1 MIQIQEMFENGKSDN
16 VLKAVKSFNINITPF
31 IILIS
36 KKSLKLGIVVLVM
49 LNKVLVIVFFS
60 TFILDM
66 GWDSKNPVYQFV
78 PISNIQCYK
87 WPSVSF
93 GTNVS

>member
-1 MIQIQEMFENGKSDN
+1 MFKIQNMFKNGKPN
-16 VLKAVKSFNINITPF
+16 FVLKMVKRFNIKGTPIIIF
-31 IILIS
+31 IL

-60 TFILDM
+60 TFTLDM